1 MPSTFPILELKQ
13 DGDIA
18 FTRVKAVGA
27 KPVLKD
33 MQLYLKKKTPPALLT
48 SYAYGQ
54 KRLSFFGYTKGKD
67 EEISQHQLP
76 PPFESGDVEI
86 YGSILL
92 VAHAVKQPWDSAI
105 ETFTPSD
112 YEVFFEKA
120 CSGELEPEEDVNDE
134 EEADEEEVEP
144 EVDVVEEEEEE
155 EEEDEV
161 EVDEAVI
168 QPVEEETLEDILPA
182 VTRTSRKTVKVDQQQ
197 IQFQY
202 VSTLKPETE
211 PDCELVTS
219 VKSRALTFDILLKL
233 CSDICTEAECLEL
246 EMGIYNGSLEE
257 AKKRLVPQTWDHE
270 SFRWIYTMISKRVIS
285 NFQPNSYV
293 RNSHLIE
300 RWKEGEF
307 TLQEIGH
314 WSSYEL
320 HPNFW
325 KGLKDQQF
333 RREQRILEGNTSMAT
348 DRFRCSRCQKK
359 MTTYYEMQTRSAD
372 EPMTIFINCMN
383 CGKQWKQ

>member
-13 DGDIA
+13 DGDVA

-33 MQLYLKKKTPPALLT
+33 MQMYLKKKTPPTLLT
-48 SYAYGQ
+48 SYAYAQ
-54 KRLSFFGYTKGKD
+54 KRLSFFGYTKGKED
-67 EEISQHQLP
+67 EISQHQLP

-92 VAHAVKQPWDSAI
+92 VAHALKQPWDSAI

-112 YEVFFEKA
+112 YEAFFEKA
-120 CSGELEPEEDVNDE
+120 CSGELEPEEEDVND
-134 EEADEEEVEP
+134 ADTVDEEVEP
-144 EVDVVEEEEEE
+144 EVDIVEEEEEE
-155 EEEDEV
+155 EEEE
-161 EVDEAVI
+161 EVDADETVV
-168 QPVEEETLEDILPA
+168 QPIEEETLEDILPVVA
-182 VTRTSRKTVKVDQQQ
+182 RASRKAVKVDQQQ

-202 VSTLKPETE
+202 VSSLKTETE
-211 PDCELVTS
+211 TDRERVSS
-219 VKSRALTFDILLKL
+219 VKSRAMIFDILLKL
-233 CSDICTEAECLEL
+233 CSDICNEEECLEL

>member
-48 SYAYGQ
+48 FYAYGQ

-105 ETFTPSD
+105 ETFAPSD

-120 CSGELEPEEDVNDE
+120 CSGELEPEEANDE
-134 EEADEEEVEP
+134 EEVDEEEVEP
-144 EVDVVEEEEEE
+144 EVDIVEEEEEE
-155 EEEDEV
+155 EEEEEV
-161 EVDEAVI
+161 EGDEAII
-168 QPVEEETLEDILPA
+168 QPIEEETLEDILPA
-182 VTRTSRKTVKVDQQQ
+182 VTRASRKTVKVDQQQ

-202 VSTLKPETE
+202 VSTLKPET
-211 PDCELVTS
+211 DADRELVTS

-233 CSDICTEAECLEL
+233 CSDICTEDECLDL